1 MSVRNILMAAAG
13 AQPSSSVAAIFSAYP
28 YSGTGAAQSLSPGVD
43 LSTYGGLF
51 WSKALGP
58 TTRGHRLFDSARGSN
73 FLDTST
79 AAKQASNTGVSLTT
93 SGVNLTS
100 NTHVNASGSTYIG
113 WMFRKAAKFFDVVTW
128 TGNGAN
134 RTIPHS
140 LGQEVG
146 MMLVKCTDSASASD
160 WQVYHRSLGNSEY
173 MVLNS
178 TAAKATDATRW
189 NSTKATTS
197 NISLGTDA
205 TVNASEG
212 TYVAYLFAHDAGADG
227 IVQCGAMTTDASGA
241 ATVALGWSP
250 QFVVYKA
257 ASTTS
262 NWTMLDTTRGWVDSA
277 GNDDMRLF
285 ADSTG
290 TESGAQRGNPTSGG
304 FSVVNESA
312 SSSYVYMAIRAA

>member
-13 AQPSSSVAAIFSAYP
+13 AQPSSSVAALFSAYP
-28 YSGTGAAQSLSPGVD
+28 HSGTGAVQSLSPGVD

-51 WSKALGP
+51 WLKARTGA
-58 TTRGHRLFDSARGSN
+58 GHRLFDSVRGSN

-79 AAKQASNTGVSLTT
+79 AQIQTGNTGVSLTT

-100 NTHVNASGSTYIG
+100 NTLVNASGSTYVG

-146 MMLVKCTDSASASD
+146 MMLVKRTDSGSD

-178 TAAKATDATRW
+178 TAAKATDITRW
-189 NSTKATTS
+189 NGTKATTS
-197 NISLGTDA
+197 NIRLGTDV
-205 TVNASEG
+205 TVNASG
-212 TYVAYLFAHDAGADG
+212 GAYVAYIFAHDAGADG

-241 ATVALGWSP
+241 ATVTLGWSS
-250 QFVVYKA
+250 QFVIYKA

-262 NWTMLDTTRGWVDSA
+262 NWTMLDTARGWVDSA

-285 ADSTG
+285 ANT
-290 TESGAQRGNPTSGG
+290 TAAEAGAQRGNPTSGG

>member
-1 MSVRNILMAAAG
+1 
-13 AQPSSSVAAIFSAYP
+13 
-28 YSGTGAAQSLSPGVD
+28 
-43 LSTYGGLF
+43 
-51 WSKALGP
+51 
-58 TTRGHRLFDSARGSN
+58 LFDSVRGSN

-79 AAKQASNTGVSLTT
+79 AANQASNTGVSLTT

-100 NTHVNASGSTYIG
+100 DTLVNASGPTYIG

-146 MMLVKCTDSASASD
+146 MMLVKCTDSASN
-160 WQVYHRSLGNSEY
+160 WQVYHRSLGSPEY

-189 NSTKATTS
+189 NGTKATTS
-197 NISLGTDA
+197 NISLGTDV
-205 TVNASEG
+205 TVNASG
-212 TYVAYLFAHDAGADG
+212 GAYVAYLFAHDAGADG
-227 IVQCGAMTTDASGA
+227 IVQCGAMTTNASGA
-241 ATVALGWSP
+241 ATVALGWSS
-250 QFVVYKA
+250 QFVIYKA

-262 NWTMLDTTRGWVDSA
+262 NWTMLDTARGWVDSA
-277 GNDDMRLF
+277 GNDDMQLF
-285 ADSTG
+285 ANTVAV
-290 TESGAQRGNPTSGG
+290 EAGAQRGNPTSGG